1 MILDHFNGTLR
12 TKNKKRR
19 RHSTFGLHSNSS
31 VSKVNFAYANQP
43 RARGKGSGWE
53 ASRLLCINWQNYFSE
68 LKTWVHILFDICV
81 LYSGRTLWK
90 FWLNFSGFYLNIV
103 PDAIRMRFANVLV
116 LSFILA
122 LIANSAGNE
131 CDKADKECISEHE
144 KSKYSKGKSNYRKL
158 FWCGT
163 QSQTTKK
170 ICIYVCD
177 KQINFFIP
185 YIP

>member
-1 MILDHFNGTLR
+1 MSTQTSHGQGARVHFRLR
-12 TKNKKRR
+12 GVTP
-19 RHSTFGLHSNSS
+19 SLH
-31 VSKVNFAYANQP
+31 KLA
-43 RARGKGSGWE
+43 K
-53 ASRLLCINWQNYFSE
+53 LFSE
-68 LKTWVHILFDICV
+68 LKTWVHMLFDICV

-122 LIANSAGNE
+122 LANSAGNE

-158 FWCGT
+158 FWCG
-163 QSQTTKK
+163 SQTTTKMY
-170 ICIYVCD
+170 IYIYVCD
-177 KQINFFIP
+177 KLFYPIYSLVSFFCFR
-185 YIP
+185 